1 MKNWKMGLI
10 IAGVSGLISITFGVI
25 NVIQNKKSMDR
36 MTDRLCETL
45 HDDLNSK
52 EMEVVKK
59 ALADVESV
67 KKHYSKQQL
76 QNKED

>member
-1 MKNWKMGLI
+1 MKNWKIGLLV
-10 IAGVSGLISITFGVI
+10 AGVSGIISITFGVI
-25 NVIQNKKSMDR
+25 NVIQNRKSMDR

-45 HDDLNSK
+45 HEDLNSK

-67 KKHYSKQQL
+67 KRHSKQL
-76 QNKED
+76 QTKED